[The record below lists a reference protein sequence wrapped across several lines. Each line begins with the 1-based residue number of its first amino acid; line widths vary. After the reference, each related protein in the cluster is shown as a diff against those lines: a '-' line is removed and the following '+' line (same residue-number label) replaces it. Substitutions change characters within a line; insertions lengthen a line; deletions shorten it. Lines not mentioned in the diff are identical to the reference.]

1 MQFNVAQLVRGAI
14 GQRREYELNEDL
26 STLDGELRLVEP
38 LTGAIQLTRTS
49 QGILVTGRCETAVE
63 LTCDRCLETFV
74 QGITVELEEEFY
86 PSVDPGET
94 PLDEVS
100 EEDREDEALRIDE
113 HHTLDLS
120 EVMRQNLL
128 LVVPVHPICR
138 PDCQGLCPQCGESRN
153 EGLCHCPPDTIDPR
167 WASLQAWVVNS
178 EGKE

>member
-14 GQRREYELNEDL
+14 GQRREYELDEDL
-26 STLDGELRLVEP
+26 STLDGELRPVER
-38 LTGAIQLTRTS
+38 LTGTIQLTRTS

-74 QGITVELEEEFY
+74 QEITVDLEEEFY
-86 PSVDPGET
+86 PTVDPGET

-100 EEDREDEALRIDE
+100 DEDREDEALRIDE
-113 HHTLDLS
+113 QHTLDLS

-128 LVVPVHPICR
+128 LAVPAHPVCR
-138 PDCQGLCPQCGESRN
+138 PACQGLCPRCGESRN

-167 WASLQAWVVNS
+167 WALLQTWVANP
-178 EGKE
+178 ERKE